1 MSDTNTR
8 KAKLSSA
15 VEALIEASSS
25 LETDTIKS
33 SLTNALSK
41 VAQQIQLSHDSL
53 DSKINTLN
61 EQISTI
67 KSDIAALKEIME
79 DERRQKTLERALSL
93 VDVGS
98 FKYYENGNSSK
109 NTADLATAVI
119 RAFILGHGKNLPVAP
134 ALTAGNMSD
143 KERAVHAKDFV
154 EKFAKQITDLIKREP
169 RVEKEKN
176 GPYKIFYE

>member
-1 MSDTNTR
+1 MSDASTR

-41 VAQQIQLSHDSL
+41 VAQQIQVSHDSL
-53 DSKINTLN
+53 DSKINNLN

-79 DERRQKTLERALSL
+79 DEHRQKILERALSL

-109 NTADLATAVI
+109 NTSDLATAVI
-119 RAFILGHGKNLPVAP
+119 RAFILGHGKNLPAAP

-143 KERAVHAKDFV
+143 KEKAIHAKDFV
-154 EKFAKQITDLIKREP
+154 DKFAKQIADLIKKEP
-169 RVEKEKN
+169 RVEKEKS

>member
-1 MSDTNTR
+1 
-8 KAKLSSA
+8 
-15 VEALIEASSS
+15 
-25 LETDTIKS
+25 
-33 SLTNALSK
+33 
-41 VAQQIQLSHDSL
+41 
-53 DSKINTLN
+53 LN

-98 FKYYENGNSSK
+98 FKYYENGTSSK

-134 ALTAGNMSD
+134 A
-143 KERAVHAKDFV
+143 F
-154 EKFAKQITDLIKREP
+154 
-169 RVEKEKN
+169 
-176 GPYKIFYE
+176 